1 MAHAQKRFY
10 VMDDFD
16 LRGKTV
22 FLRVDINSPISPAD
36 GSILDNSRFMSH
48 LDTIGELSESKLVIA
63 AHQSRPGKDD
73 FTSLY
78 RHSQELEMITGRKV
92 RFIDSLFGHEVTR
105 AVREMADGDI
115 LMLENTRFY
124 SEEVVIDPEDIETM
138 EHTHLVRNLSSLFD
152 YYIIDAFPAIH
163 RAQTSLVGFRR
174 IRPNIAGRLIER
186 EVTMLDRFMMGE
198 AHPKLAI
205 LAGSKIEDSVNVAEN
220 FLANDTVD
228 KIIAGGVVANAFLWA
243 GGKEIGKRNRDYII
257 KNNKNYNNIIKKCQ
271 SILEK
276 YSDRVILPVDFIL
289 NPSGMA
295 INSEDKVPDQEIMA
309 DIGFESVDIFKNEIA
324 NAGAIFMNGPMGMY
338 EIDEYSMGTR
348 EILQAVADSRALKIA
363 GGGHT
368 LSALEMLGLKDRIDH
383 ASTGG
388 GALISYLSGEPMP
401 VLSSLYES
409 MKIFGGV
416 ENGTAGKDQHI

>member
-36 GSILDNSRFMSH
+36 GSILDHSRFMSH

-289 NPSGMA
+289 NPSGRA

-309 DIGFESVDIFKNEIA
+309 D
-324 NAGAIFMNGPMGMY
+324 
-338 EIDEYSMGTR
+338 
-348 EILQAVADSRALKIA
+348 
-363 GGGHT
+363 
-368 LSALEMLGLKDRIDH
+368 
-383 ASTGG
+383 
-388 GALISYLSGEPMP
+388 
-401 VLSSLYES
+401 SL
-409 MKIFGGV
+409 
-416 ENGTAGKDQHI
+416 